1 MHIKYMFEAA
11 DKAAFHLHV
20 ITSGAVSMYCVQCEQ
35 SNKGGCAVKVGSC
48 GKTATVADLQDV
60 LLRIMLGVSVYAD
73 RAAQKG
79 AHDPAVD
86 AFTPYAWFTTL
97 TNVNFD
103 ESRFNALIPQ
113 ALDVRAAAKALAE
126 KAGADLADLPEPA
139 TWNPGTTPAELAA
152 AAPFAAIQ
160 RFMDRDGPSV
170 VGLRNLAL
178 YGLKGTAA
186 YSEHARVLGTEE
198 QAVCAEF
205 HRISAFLAADPADV
219 DALVGESLAVGA
231 LNLKV
236 MELLDAA
243 NTGRF
248 GHPEITHVRMSPRAG
263 KALLVSG
270 HDLGDLETIL
280 KQTAG
285 KGINVYTHGELLP
298 ANTYPGLKKYPHLAG
313 NYAGAW
319 QDQQRDF
326 DAFPGAIVMTSNC
339 LINPEIK
346 GYANRLFTAGPVGW
360 EGIPHIAD
368 HDFTP
373 AIECALEQPGFA
385 EDAPEETIVAGFAR
399 NTVMGVAD
407 TLLGMI
413 GKGEVKNLFL
423 IGGCDGARPGRNYFH
438 DLAMATPKDS
448 LVLTLGCGK
457 FRFNREDMGD
467 IGGIPRV
474 LDVGQCNDAYS
485 AIQIATAVAGA
496 LKVGVND
503 LPLHYAISWFEQKA
517 TAVLLS
523 MLHLGIR
530 KIHLGPTLPQFL
542 TPEVLGVLIDKF
554 DIRPTG
560 DAESDLAGMLQA
572 A

>member
-1 MHIKYMFEAA
+1 
-11 DKAAFHLHV
+11 
-20 ITSGAVSMYCVQCEQ
+20 MYCVQCEQ
-35 SNKGGCAVKVGSC
+35 SNKGGCATKVGSC
-48 GKTATVADLQDV
+48 GKSATVADLQDV
-60 LLRIMLGVSVYAD
+60 LLRLMQGISVYAD
-73 RAAQKG
+73 RAARAG
-79 AHDPAVD
+79 ARDAVID
-86 AFTPYAWFTTL
+86 AFTPHAWFTTL

-103 ESRFNALIPQ
+103 ESRFHALIER
-113 ALDVRAAAKALAE
+113 ALEVREDARLLAE
-126 KAGADLADLPEPA
+126 KAGADLSALPEPA
-139 TWNPGTTPAELAA
+139 TWNPGVTPSELAA

-160 RFMDRDGPSV
+160 RFMDRDGASV
-170 VGLRNLAL
+170 VGLRNLIL

-198 QAVCAEF
+198 DAVSAEF
-205 HRISAFLAADPADV
+205 HRISAFLAHDPVDV
-219 DALVGESLAVGA
+219 DALVAESLAIGA

-248 GHPEITHVRMSPRAG
+248 GHPEPTAVRMTPKAG
-263 KALLVSG
+263 KCLLVSG
-270 HDLGDLETIL
+270 HDMGDLEAIL
-280 KQTAG
+280 QQTEG

-298 ANTYPGLKKYPHLAG
+298 ANAYPGLKKYAHLAG

-326 DAFPGAIVMTSNC
+326 AAFPGAIVMTSNC

-346 GYANRLFTAGPVGW
+346 GYADRIFTAGPVGW
-360 EGIPHIAD
+360 NGVPHLTN
-368 HDFTP
+368 HDFSP
-373 AIECALEQPGFA
+373 AIACALAQPGFA
-385 EDAPEETIVAGFAR
+385 EDGRDETITIGFAR

-413 GKGEVKNLFL
+413 GRGEVKNLFL

-448 LVLTLGCGK
+448 LLLTLGCGK
-457 FRFNREDMGD
+457 FRFNREDLGE
-467 IGGIPRV
+467 INGVPRV
-474 LDVGQCNDAYS
+474 LDMGQCNDAYS
-485 AIQIATAVAGA
+485 AIKVAVAVADA
-496 LKVGVND
+496 LGVGVND

-517 TAVLLS
+517 TAVLLT
-523 MLHLGIR
+523 MLHLGLR
-530 KIHLGPTLPQFL
+530 RIHLGPTLPQFL
-542 TPEVLGVLIDKF
+542 TPEVLGVLVEKF

-560 DAESDLAGMLQA
+560 DAEEDLGRMLEA

>member
-1 MHIKYMFEAA
+1 
-11 DKAAFHLHV
+11 
-20 ITSGAVSMYCVQCEQ
+20 MYCVQCEQ

-60 LLRIMLGVSVYAD
+60 LLRVVEGVSVYAD
-73 RAAQKG
+73 RAARAG
-79 AHDPAVD
+79 ARDAKVD
-86 AFTPYAWFTTL
+86 AFTPHAWFTTL

-103 ESRFNALIPQ
+103 ESRFVALIAE
-113 ALDVRAAAKALAE
+113 ALAMRDRAKACAQA
-126 KAGADLADLPEPA
+126 AGADLSGLPEPA
-139 TWNPGTTPAELAA
+139 VWNPGVTADELAA
-152 AAPFAAIQ
+152 AAPAAAIQ
-160 RFMDRDGPSV
+160 RFMDRDGPSIT
-170 VGLRNLAL
+170 GLRNLIL

-198 QAVCAEF
+198 AAVSAEF
-205 HRISAFLAADPADV
+205 HRISAFLAADPADM
-219 DALVGESLAVGA
+219 DALLRESLAVGA

-248 GHPEITHVRMSPRAG
+248 GHPEVTMVRMTPKKG

-280 KQTAG
+280 KQTEG
-285 KGINVYTHGELLP
+285 KGIHVYTHGELLP
-298 ANTYPGLKKYPHLAG
+298 ANTYPGLKKFPHLVG
-313 NYAGAW
+313 NYGGAW

-326 DAFPGAIVMTSNC
+326 AAFPGAIVMTSNC

-346 GYANRLFTAGPVGW
+346 GYADRLFTAGPVGW
-360 EGIPHIAD
+360 QGIPHIAD
-368 HDFTP
+368 HDFSP
-373 AIECALEQPGFA
+373 AIECALAQPGFA
-385 EDAPEETIVAGFAR
+385 ADADEVTIPAGFAR

-438 DLAMATPKDS
+438 DLAVATPKDS

-457 FRFNREDMGD
+457 FRFNQEDMGE
-467 IGGIPRV
+467 INGVPRV

-496 LKVGVND
+496 LGVGVND

-517 TAVLLS
+517 TAVLLT

-530 KIHLGPTLPQFL
+530 RIHLGPTLPQFL
-542 TPEVLGVLIDKF
+542 TPEVLGVLVDLF

-560 DAESDLAGMLQA
+560 DAKEDLARMLEA

>member
-1 MHIKYMFEAA
+1 
-11 DKAAFHLHV
+11 
-20 ITSGAVSMYCVQCEQ
+20 MYCVQCEQ

-48 GKTATVADLQDV
+48 GKSADVADMQDV
-60 LLRIMLGVSVYAD
+60 LLRVMLGVSAYAD
-73 RAAQKG
+73 RAAAKG
-79 AHDPAVD
+79 AHDPQVD

-103 ESRFNALIPQ
+103 ADRFTALITQ
-113 ALDVRAAAKALAE
+113 ALALRDKAKALATSV
-126 KAGADLADLPEPA
+126 GADLTNLPEAA
-139 TWNPGTTPAELAA
+139 TWNPGTTPDELAA
-152 AAPFAAIQ
+152 TAPFAAIQ
-160 RFMDRDGPSV
+160 RFMDRDGPSI
-170 VGLRNLAL
+170 VGLRNLVL

-186 YSEHARVLGTEE
+186 YSEHARVLGKEE
-198 QAVCAEF
+198 AAVSAEF
-205 HRISAFLAADPADV
+205 HRIAAFLASDPTDV
-219 DALVGESLAVGA
+219 DALLAESLAVGG

-248 GHPEITHVRMSPRAG
+248 GHPEVTHVRMSPKAG
-263 KALLVSG
+263 KAILVSG

-280 KQTAG
+280 QQTAG

-298 ANTYPGLKKYPHLAG
+298 ANTYPGLKAYPHLVG
-313 NYAGAW
+313 NYGGAW

-339 LINPEIK
+339 LINPELK
-346 GYANRLFTAGPVGW
+346 GYQDRIFTAGPVGW
-360 EGIPHIAD
+360 NGLPHIEN
-368 HDFTP
+368 HDFAP
-373 AIECALEQPGFA
+373 VIACALAQPGFA
-385 EDAPEETIVAGFAR
+385 EDAPEQTIPAGFGR

-423 IGGCDGARPGRNYFH
+423 IGGCDGDRPGRNYFH
-438 DLAMATPKDS
+438 DLAMATPQDS
-448 LVLTLGCGK
+448 LILTLGCGK
-457 FRFNREDMGD
+457 FRFNREELGD
-467 IGGIPRV
+467 INGVPRV

-485 AIQIATAVAGA
+485 AVQIAVAVAGA
-496 LKVGVND
+496 LGCGVND

-517 TAVLLS
+517 TAVLLT
-523 MLHLGIR
+523 MLHLGLRRIY
-530 KIHLGPTLPQFL
+530 LGPTLPQFL
-542 TPEVLGVLIDKF
+542 TPEVLGVLVEKF

-560 DAESDLAGMLQA
+560 DADADLARMLQA

>member
-1 MHIKYMFEAA
+1 
-11 DKAAFHLHV
+11 
-20 ITSGAVSMYCVQCEQ
+20 MYCVQCEQ
-35 SNKGGCAVKVGSC
+35 SNKGGCAAKVGSC
-48 GKTATVADLQDV
+48 GKSATVADLQDV
-60 LLRIMLGVSVYAD
+60 LLRLMQGVSAYAD
-73 RAAQKG
+73 RAARRG
-79 AHDPAVD
+79 ARDAEVD
-86 AFTPYAWFTTL
+86 AFTPHAWFTTL

-103 ESRFNALIPQ
+103 EDRFVALIGE
-113 ALDVRAAAKALAE
+113 ALRIRQRARRLAE
-126 KAGADLADLPEPA
+126 EAGADLSDLPEPA
-139 TWNPGTTPAELAA
+139 TWNPGTTPSELAA
-152 AAPFAAIQ
+152 AAPVAAIQ

-170 VGLRNLAL
+170 VGLRNLIL

-198 QAVCAEF
+198 DAVSAEF
-205 HRISAFLAADPADV
+205 HRISAFLGGDPAEM
-219 DALVGESLAVGA
+219 DALVAESLAVGA

-248 GHPEITHVRMSPRAG
+248 GHPEPTQARMTPKAG
-263 KALLVSG
+263 KCLLVSG
-270 HDLGDLETIL
+270 HDMGDLETIL
-280 KQTAG
+280 QQTAG
-285 KGINVYTHGELLP
+285 TGINVYTHGELLP
-298 ANTYPGLKKYPHLAG
+298 ANAYPGLKKYPHLAG
-313 NYAGAW
+313 NYGGAW

-326 DAFPGAIVMTSNC
+326 AAFPGAIVMTSNC

-346 GYANRLFTAGPVGW
+346 GYADRLFTAGPVGW
-360 EGIPHIAD
+360 QGVRHLTD
-368 HDFTP
+368 HDFSP
-373 AIECALEQPGFA
+373 AIACALALPGFA
-385 EDAPEETIVAGFAR
+385 EDAVEETITIGFAR

-413 GKGEVKNLFL
+413 GRGEVRNLFL

-438 DLAMATPKDS
+438 DLAMATPDDS

-457 FRFNREDMGD
+457 FRFNREDLGE
-467 IGGIPRV
+467 INGVPRV
-474 LDVGQCNDAYS
+474 LDMGQCNDAYS
-485 AIQIATAVAGA
+485 GIKVASAVAEA
-496 LKVGVND
+496 LGVGVND

-530 KIHLGPTLPQFL
+530 RIHLGPTLPQFL
-542 TPEVLGVLIDKF
+542 TPEVLEVLVDKF

-560 DAESDLAGMLQA
+560 DAREDLGRMLEA